1 MPSLRPRD
9 EVLSELNFIRY
20 LTTKIFLYPFI
31 GRSKLAM
38 IGYVLTTFLVL
49 STTLQLLITIV
60 SANTSEWL
68 AIINAAPNLG
78 VCVMSA
84 IKYTNIQMH
93 TVRYNQIFLHFH
105 DEMWDVVTNSDIHRK
120 IIRYYKKLAMVFNR
134 FLLYYSIPLI
144 IVVDSFPYIVMRFEE
159 RFLGIKEY
167 LYPFEA
173 WYPFDKI
180 KFYGTAYIWE
190 SCMTAVVVS
199 LYVIT
204 NMIHSTYIIFTCM
217 ELRILGNCLEEL
229 ISDEDV
235 DHIRKGVQIEE
246 IYKRSVRRIKM
257 IISRHDVLAK
267 QIAALDTILGD
278 AMIINYSLGAVF
290 ICLTAFTSTVLSNF
304 YKRVRYSF
312 MCLSLIVECFIQC
325 FMGQIISDHS
335 KNLTNSIYSSNWPYA
350 SPETKTIM
358 LMFMMRTQKPFVL
371 SAKGYIAMNMHTFSC
386 ICSTSYQLF
395 NLLRTIYAKKNTLF
409 VN

>member
-1 MPSLRPRD
+1 MSSQLPRD

-20 LTTKIFLYPFI
+20 LTTKIFLYPFK
-31 GRSKLAM
+31 GRSKLTM
-38 IGYVLTTFLVL
+38 IGYALTIFLVL
-49 STTLQLLITIV
+49 STTLQLMITIV
-60 SANTSEWL
+60 SAEWL
-68 AIINAAPNLG
+68 VIINTAPNLG
-78 VCVMSA
+78 VCVISA
-84 IKYTNIQMH
+84 IKYAKIQMH
-93 TVRYNQIFLHFH
+93 RERYNQIFLHFY
-105 DEMWDVVTNSDIHRK
+105 DEMWDVVANSDIHRK
-120 IIRYYKKLAMVFNR
+120 TIRYYKKLAMIINR

-159 RFLGIKEY
+159 RFFGIKEY
-167 LYPFEA
+167 LYPIEV

-180 KFYGTAYIWE
+180 KFYIAAYVWE

-199 LYVIT
+199 LYAIT
-204 NMIHSTYIIFTCM
+204 NIIHSTYIIFTCM

-235 DHIRKGVQIEE
+235 DNITKGVNIDE
-246 IYKRSVRRIKM
+246 IYKRSLKRIKM

-290 ICLTAFTSTVLSNF
+290 ICLTAFTSTVVSNF

-312 MCLSLIVECFIQC
+312 MCLSLLVECFNQC
-325 FMGQIISDHS
+325 FMGQIISDSS

-358 LMFMMRTQKPFVL
+358 LMFIMRTQKPFEL
-371 SAKGYIAMNMHTFSC
+371 TAKGYTVMNMHTFSR
-386 ICSTSYQLF
+386 ICSTSFQLF